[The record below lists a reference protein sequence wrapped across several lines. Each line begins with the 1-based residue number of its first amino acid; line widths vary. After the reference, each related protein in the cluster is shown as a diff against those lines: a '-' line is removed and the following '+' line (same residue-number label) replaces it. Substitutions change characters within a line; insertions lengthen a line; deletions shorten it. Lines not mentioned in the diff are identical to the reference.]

1 MDHYRNLD
9 AEAAGSSVA
18 GRRPL
23 ADRTA
28 LVTGGSRG
36 IGAAIARRLAAD
48 GADVAVTYLNGAAEA
63 TAVIESIEAAGR
75 RGLALAAD
83 AADAEAVVEA
93 VDRTVAELGGLDI
106 LVNNA
111 GVFPFGPLE
120 QVELEEV
127 DRTLA
132 VHVRSVFVG
141 AQAAARHM
149 GDGGRI
155 ISIGSCFADRVPGPG
170 LTLYTASKTALT
182 GLTRGLARDLGPRGI
197 TANLVHPGP
206 TDTDM
211 NPADGPTAEEERQLI
226 ALGRFATG
234 DEIAATVAYL
244 AGDDGRFVTG
254 AELAVDG
261 GFSA

>member
-1 MDHYRNLD
+1 VQELD
-9 AEAAGSSVA
+9 RKV
-18 GRRPL
+18 
-23 ADRTA
+23 A

-36 IGAAIARRLAAD
+36 IGAAIARRLARD
-48 GADVAVTYLNGAAEA
+48 GADVAVTYLNGKAEA
-63 TAVIESIEAAGR
+63 AAVVADVEAAGR
-75 RGLALAAD
+75 RGLAIAAD
-83 AADAEAVVEA
+83 AGDAGAVVDA
-93 VDRTVAELGGLDI
+93 VEHTVAELGRLDI

-111 GVFPFGPLE
+111 GVFPFGPLDE
-120 QVELEEV
+120 VPLDEV

-155 ISIGSCFADRVPGPG
+155 ISIGSCFVDRVPGPG
-170 LTLYTASKTALT
+170 VTLYTASKTALT
-182 GLTRGLARDLGPRGI
+182 GLTRGLARDLGHRGI

-211 NPADGPTAEEERQLI
+211 NPADGPTAEEERQLV
-226 ALGRFATG
+226 ALGRFGTG
-234 DEIAATVAYL
+234 DEVAATVAHL
-244 AGDDGRFVTG
+244 AGDGGRFVTG

-261 GFSA
+261 GFAV

>member
-1 MDHYRNLD
+1 M
-9 AEAAGSSVA
+9 
-18 GRRPL
+18 
-23 ADRTA
+23 ADLVGKAA

-36 IGAAIARRLAAD
+36 IGAAIARRLARD
-48 GADVAVTYLNGAAEA
+48 GADVAITYLQAAREA
-63 TAVIESIEAAGR
+63 AAVVSDVEAAGR
-75 RGLALAAD
+75 RGLAIAAD
-83 AADAEAVVEA
+83 SADATAVVAA
-93 VDRTVAELGGLDI
+93 VDRAAAELGRLDI

-111 GVFPFGPLE
+111 GVFPYGPLDE
-120 QVELEEV
+120 VALAEV
-127 DRTLA
+127 DHTLA

-141 AQAAARHM
+141 SQAAVRHM
-149 GDGGRI
+149 GEGGRI

-170 LTLYTASKTALT
+170 VTLYTASKTALV
-182 GLTRGLARDLGPRGI
+182 GLTRGLARDLGACGI

-211 NPADGPTAEEERQLI
+211 NPADGPTAEDERRLI

-244 AGDDGRFVTG
+244 AGEGGRFVTG

-261 GFSA
+261 GFAV

>member
-1 MDHYRNLD
+1 L
-9 AEAAGSSVA
+9 EVA
-18 GRRPL
+18 VDENGESRREL
-23 ADRTA
+23 GTDLYGKVA

-36 IGAAIARRLAAD
+36 IGAAIAGRLAHD
-48 GADVAVTYLNGAAEA
+48 GADVAITYLSGAADAASVVER
-63 TAVIESIEAAGR
+63 IEAAGR
-75 RGLALAAD
+75 RGLAVAAD
-83 AADAEAVVEA
+83 AADASAVVDS
-93 VDRTVAELGGLDI
+93 VDRTVAELGRLDV

-120 QVELEEV
+120 EVGLDEV

-149 GDGGRI
+149 GEGGRI
-155 ISIGSCFADRVPGPG
+155 ISIGSCFVDRVPGPG
-170 LTLYTASKTALT
+170 VTLYTASKTALT
-182 GLTRGLARDLGPRGI
+182 GLTKGLARDLGPRGI

-234 DEIAATVAYL
+234 EEIAATVAYL
-244 AGDDGRFVTG
+244 ASDDARFVTG

-261 GFSA
+261 GFAA